1 VNSGFAP
8 ALESKGEPE
17 MTKLKIKERHIED
30 VTVLD
35 LDGHLRIGAGSLILH
50 NTVSRLLKEGREKIL
65 LNLAGVA
72 YVDSSGLGELISSHI
87 ALNEKGGQIKLLHLT
102 QRVREVMAIT
112 KLLTVF
118 DIYESRSEA
127 LDSFNYPAPKPEE
140 HRPVL
145 IKEAFHERPS

>member
-1 VNSGFAP
+1 
-8 ALESKGEPE
+8 
-17 MTKLKIKERHIED
+17 MTDLKIKERRVGN

-35 LDGHLRIGAGSLILH
+35 MDGALRIDGGSVMFH
-50 NTVSRLLKEGREKIL
+50 NTMSRLLKQGQKKIL

-87 ALNEKGGQIKLLHLT
+87 TLNDNGGQIKLLHLT
-102 QRVREVMAIT
+102 RRVRELMEIT
-112 KLLTVF
+112 KLQTVF
-118 DIYESRSEA
+118 DIYESKAEA

-145 IKEAFHERPS
+145 VEEASHETHS